1 MKIAFIRTEY
11 DPFGGAERFTQSLMD
26 DLTQNGIEVHI
37 FARKWK
43 SDLRGNVHLHRIG
56 GINSPSLLRQA
67 SFVLLVNRALRK
79 EHFDLIQS
87 NERTLFQHIYR
98 AGDGVH
104 ARWLELRA
112 AHQGILKRLSVA
124 VNPFHLL
131 ILWLERRLFEHPELR
146 AVIVNSNMVRAEIL
160 SRFRIA
166 ESKIVT
172 IYNGVDLNRF
182 HPEHRGTL
190 GKQLREEH
198 GVSPDIHLALFLGSG
213 FERKG
218 LGQVI
223 QALAGTGPDTRL
235 WVVGKGDG
243 RRYLGIAQKLGVA
256 SRVKFFGGQHNVER
270 FYAAADF
277 FVFPTLY
284 DPFPSVVLE
293 AMASGLPVIT
303 TAQCGAAEI
312 IEHGKDGFVLAD
324 PDESDRLAAYMN
336 ELSVVKKRSV
346 MSGLARRKAENF
358 PWQRT
363 VDAMLH
369 LYRQLSPSTP
379 TRTGQALT
387 LPRQGRGN

>member
-26 DLTQNGIEVHI
+26 HLTREGVEVHL
-37 FARKWK
+37 FARNWK
-43 SDLRGNVHLHRIG
+43 GDLRSDVHLHRIG
-56 GINSPSLLRQA
+56 GISSPSLLRHA
-67 SFVLLVNRALRK
+67 CFILLVNRALRK

-112 AHQGILKRLSVA
+112 AHQGTLKRLSVA
-124 VNPFHLL
+124 VNPFHLF
-131 ILWLERRLFEHPELR
+131 ILWLEKRLFEHPELQ
-146 AVIVNSNMVRAEIL
+146 AVIVNSDMVRAEIL

-166 ESKIVT
+166 ESKIRT
-172 IYNGVDLNRF
+172 IYNGVDLKRF
-182 HPEHRGTL
+182 HPEHRSTL

-218 LGQVI
+218 LRQAI
-223 QALAGTGPDTRL
+223 QALARTGPDTRL
-235 WVVGKGDG
+235 WVVGKGDNG
-243 RRYLGIAQKLGVA
+243 RYLSIAQRLGVA
-256 SRVKFFGGQHNVER
+256 SRVIFFGGQHDVER

-284 DPFPSVVLE
+284 DPFPSAVLE

-312 IEHGKDGFVLAD
+312 MEHGMDGFVLAD
-324 PDESDRLAAYMN
+324 PGEGDRLTAYMN

-346 MSGLARRKAENF
+346 MSCLARRKAENF
-358 PWQRT
+358 PWQTT
-363 VDAMLH
+363 VDAMLD
-369 LYRQLSPSTP
+369 LYRQLAPLDNA
-379 TRTGQALT
+379 RRIGQ
-387 LPRQGRGN
+387 

>member
-26 DLTQNGIEVHI
+26 HLTRNGVEVHI

-43 SDLRGNVHLHRIG
+43 NDLRSDIHLHRIG
-56 GINSPSLLRQA
+56 GINSPSLFRHA
-67 SFVLLVNRALRK
+67 SFILLVNRALRK
-79 EHFDLIQS
+79 EYFDLIQS

-124 VNPFHLL
+124 VNPFHFF
-131 ILWLERRLFEHPELR
+131 IRWLEKRLFEHPELR

-160 SRFRIA
+160 SRFRIT
-166 ESKIVT
+166 ESKIRT
-172 IYNGVDLNRF
+172 IYNGVDLERF
-182 HPEHRGTL
+182 HPEHRITL
-190 GKQLREEH
+190 GKQMREEH

-218 LGQVI
+218 LRQAI
-223 QALAGTGPDTRL
+223 RALARTGPDTRL
-235 WVVGKGDG
+235 WVVGKGDDG
-243 RRYLGIAQKLGVA
+243 RYLNIAQRLGVA
-256 SRVKFFGGQHNVER
+256 SRVVFFGGRHDVER

-293 AMASGLPVIT
+293 ALASGLPVIT

-312 IEHGKDGFVLAD
+312 IEHGTDGYVLAD
-324 PDESDRLAAYMN
+324 PGESDSLAAYMN

-363 VDAMLH
+363 VDEMLD
-369 LYRQLSPSTP
+369 LYRQLAPLNNST
-379 TRTGQALT
+379 RIGQ
-387 LPRQGRGN
+387 